1 MITAPAVVRRRGWLT
16 VAVMTETAVMTEI
29 NAMVAHE
36 DAEGGIVLRQEV
48 VDESFL
54 PEGDVEIHVEY
65 SSVNYKDALAVTPKG
80 GVARSYP
87 LIPGIDV
94 AGTVTASTSPDFAV
108 GDRVVAHGQDI
119 GTGRHGGYAQ
129 AARYPADYLVKLSTL
144 STADAAAIGTAGFT
158 AAMSVN
164 AVRAHGVRPSDGPVL
179 VTGATGGVGSLSVD
193 LLAGMGYEVV
203 ASTGKAEAHDL
214 LRDLGAAEVIDRVP
228 GPDDKVRPLGKAH
241 WAAVVDCVGGPTLAY
256 ALSTLKYGGVA
267 AISGLAGSSELPT
280 TVLPFILR
288 GVTMSGI
295 DSVLLP
301 IGPRREV
308 WAQIESELLPAHL
321 SRVTKDVPV
330 RDVAD
335 ALATIIGGG
344 VTGRTRVVVH
354 DGF

>member
-1 MITAPAVVRRRGWLT
+1 
-16 VAVMTETAVMTEI
+16 MTEI

-36 DAEGGIVLRQEV
+36 DSEGGIVLRHEV
-48 VDESFL
+48 VDETFL
-54 PEGDVEIHVEY
+54 PDGDVEIHVEY

-80 GVARSYP
+80 GVARAYP

-108 GDRVVAHGQDI
+108 GDAVIAHGQDI

-129 AARYPADYLVKLSTL
+129 VARYPADYLVKLSTL

-158 AAMSVN
+158 AALSVD
-164 AVRAHGVRPSDGPVL
+164 ALRAHGVQPGDGPVL
-179 VTGATGGVGSLSVD
+179 VTGATGGVGSVSVD
-193 LLAGMGYEVV
+193 LLAGLGYEVV
-203 ASTGKAEAHDL
+203 ASTGKAQAREL

-228 GPDDKVRPLGKAH
+228 GPDEKVRALGKAH
-241 WAAVVDCVGGPTLAY
+241 WAAVVDCVGGTTLAY

-267 AISGLAGSSELPT
+267 AISGLAGSTDLPA
-280 TVLPFILR
+280 TVMPFILR
-288 GVTMSGI
+288 GVTLAGI

-301 IGPRREV
+301 IARRREV
-308 WAQIESELLPAHL
+308 WAQIESDLFPGHL
-321 SRVTKDVPV
+321 ARVTTDVPV
-330 RDVAD
+330 RRVDEV
-335 ALATIIGGG
+335 LKTIIGGG